1 MAAAG
6 GSKGPPTV
14 AERTR
19 SFAEMVSATP
29 QPIPEVRVPFRNP
42 KVVDGE
48 ICVQFSTEE
57 IERSAAPF
65 RYAMVMKF
73 LKQRPSLDQI
83 RGFINGRWGLVSP
96 PVVSA
101 MRKPRNVFVRFS
113 LEADFIKA
121 MSRESSEINGV
132 NYRNFQ
138 WTVDF
143 SEDMEPVMAPVW
155 IKLPGL
161 SPNFYHEAY
170 LRNIT
175 APVGNLLRRDNATT
189 CATRTDG
196 ARVCVLMDISK
207 PPVQQVWIG
216 LPRQPSSVL
225 QEFVYETLPAFCS
238 KCNTQGH
245 NIGTCKL
252 LVKDMGKKK
261 VSNLVWRPHQTI
273 ENEQMLVLGKG
284 EIEKLM
290 EKNKE
295 RWGI

>member
-1 MAAAG
+1 
-6 GSKGPPTV
+6 
-14 AERTR
+14 
-19 SFAEMVSATP
+19 
-29 QPIPEVRVPFRNP
+29 
-42 KVVDGE
+42 
-48 ICVQFSTEE
+48 
-57 IERSAAPF
+57 
-65 RYAMVMKF
+65 
-73 LKQRPSLDQI
+73 
-83 RGFINGRWGLVSP
+83 
-96 PVVSA
+96 

-121 MSRESSEINGV
+121 MSRESSEIDGV

-143 SEDMEPVMAPVW
+143 SEDVEPVMAPVW

-161 SPNFYHEAY
+161 APNFYQESY

-175 APVGNLLRRDNATT
+175 APVGTLLRRDNATK

-245 NIGTCKL
+245 NLGTCKL
-252 LVKDMGKKK
+252 LVKDMGKKRIGACMEAATDK
-261 VSNLVWRPHQTI
+261 RNRAHACLGQRGISELNGQQTGSGG
-273 ENEQMLVLGKG
+273 EYGWGEGK
-284 EIEKLM
+284 
-290 EKNKE
+290 
-295 RWGI
+295 

>member
-1 MAAAG
+1 
-6 GSKGPPTV
+6 V
-14 AERTR
+14 
-19 SFAEMVSATP
+19 
-29 QPIPEVRVPFRNP
+29 VPFRNP

-48 ICVQFSTEE
+48 ICVQFTKEE

-65 RYAMVMKF
+65 RFAMVMKF

-83 RGFINGRWGLVSP
+83 RVFINGRWGLASQ

-121 MSRESSEINGV
+121 MSRESSEIDGV

-143 SEDMEPVMAPVW
+143 SEDVEPVMAPVW

-161 SPNFYHEAY
+161 APNFYQESY

-175 APVGNLLRRDNATT
+175 APVGTLLRRDNATK

-196 ARVCVLMDISK
+196 ARVCVLMDVSK

-216 LPRQPSSVL
+216 LPRQPSSVF
-225 QEFVYETLPAFCS
+225 QEFVM
-238 KCNTQGH
+238 
-245 NIGTCKL
+245 KL
-252 LVKDMGKKK
+252 FRLFALNVTHKGIILALV
-261 VSNLVWRPHQTI
+261 SCW
-273 ENEQMLVLGKG
+273 
-284 EIEKLM
+284 
-290 EKNKE
+290 
-295 RWGI
+295 